1 MVRMI
6 FVALVSLVSLL
17 SSAPAYAQEWP
28 SKTVRFIVGYPA
40 GGGHDFVAR
49 TVAQRMSEQLKQPFV
64 VENRSGASGAIGT
77 DHVAKSDPD
86 GYTLLIASPAEVL
99 VGPIAG
105 QKVPYDPAKDLVP
118 VALIGETPLAVALHP
133 SVPANTMQELL
144 ALARRSPGKL
154 SYGTPGTGSSHQFAG
169 ESIKAIGD
177 VFIVHIPYRGAA
189 PAVTD
194 LLGGQ
199 VQIGIAGMPPVI
211 GHHKSGKLKIVAVT
225 SAKRSAATPDIPSVA
240 ELPGFAGF
248 HFTNWQGVYAAA
260 KTPPAVV
267 QRIAAEIANAVRDPA
282 TRQRLLAAGVDP
294 LGLGPSEFSAF
305 LAREQ
310 ATYTKV
316 AKDRNIKLGE

>member
-1 MVRMI
+1 MI
-6 FVALVSLVSLL
+6 RILFVAMLSLL
-17 SSAPAYAQEWP
+17 SSAFARAQEWP
-28 SKTVRFIVGYPA
+28 TKPVRFIVGYPA

-49 TVAQRMSEQLKQPFV
+49 TVAQRMAEQLKQPFL

-86 GYTLLIASPAEVL
+86 GHTLLIASPAEVL

-118 VALIGETPLAVALHP
+118 VALIGETPLAVAIHP

-144 ALARRSPGKL
+144 ALAKRSPGKL

-169 ESIKAIGD
+169 EAIKAIGD

-199 VQIGIAGMPPVI
+199 VEIGIAGMPPVI
-211 GHHKSGKLKIVAVT
+211 GHHKSGKLKIIAVT
-225 SAKRSAATPDIPSVA
+225 SAQRSAATPEIPSVA

-294 LGLGPSEFSAF
+294 LGLGPAEFSAF
-305 LAREQ
+305 LAREH
-310 ATYTKV
+310 ATYSKV
-316 AKDRNIKLGE
+316 ARDRNIKLGE

>member
-1 MVRMI
+1 MI
-6 FVALVSLVSLL
+6 RILFVAMLSLL
-17 SSAPAYAQEWP
+17 SSAFARAQEWP
-28 SKTVRFIVGYPA
+28 TKPVRFIVGYPA

-49 TVAQRMSEQLKQPFV
+49 TVAQRMAEQLKQPFL

-86 GYTLLIASPAEVL
+86 GHTLLIASPAEVL

-118 VALIGETPLAVALHP
+118 VALIGETPLAVAIHP

-144 ALARRSPGKL
+144 ALAKRSPGKL

-169 ESIKAIGD
+169 EAIKAIGD

-199 VQIGIAGMPPVI
+199 VEIGIAGMPPVI
-211 GHHKSGKLKIVAVT
+211 GHHKSGKLKIIAVT
-225 SAKRSAATPDIPSVA
+225 SAQRSAATPEIPSVA

-260 KTPPAVV
+260 KTPPAVI

-294 LGLGPSEFSAF
+294 LGLGPAEFSAF
-305 LAREQ
+305 LAREH
-310 ATYTKV
+310 ATYSKV
-316 AKDRNIKLGE
+316 ARDRNIKLGE